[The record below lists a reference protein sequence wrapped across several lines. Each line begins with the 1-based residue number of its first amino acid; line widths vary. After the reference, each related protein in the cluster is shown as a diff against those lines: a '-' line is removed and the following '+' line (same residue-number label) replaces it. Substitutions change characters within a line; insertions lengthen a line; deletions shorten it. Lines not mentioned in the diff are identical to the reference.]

1 MISIRMG
8 RKTFDRLV
16 ALLADDPIFESRG
29 NKPQHHVKV
38 QLAAFLLRYGNR
50 GCDVFDIGRKLGI
63 GEGTV
68 YDYCRRVSK
77 AVRKLRSKFLCWPDP
92 IRKAEISN
100 FIADAIG
107 FWLCLGSGDGS
118 LVRFTEEPMLDGDQ
132 YRQF

>member
-8 RKTFDRLV
+8 CKTFDRLV
-16 ALLADDPIFESRG
+16 ALLANDPFFESRG
-29 NKPQHHVKV
+29 NKPQRYVKV
-38 QLAAFLLRYGNR
+38 QLAAFLLCHGNR
-50 GCDVFDIGRKLGI
+50 GSNVFDIGRKLGI

-68 YDYCRRVSK
+68 YDYCKRVSK
-77 AVRKLRSKFLCWPDP
+77 AVHKLQSNLFCWPDT

-118 LVRFTEEPMLDGDQ
+118 LVWFTEEPMLDGDQ
-132 YRQF
+132 Y